1 METKKPRFSTVAEM
15 LKFNIWCLKSQPK
28 LKKQKKIFLVIVV
41 MSEKK
46 RIFAIWLNNKNIDD
60 MKVKELVEKLN
71 LKVLCGE
78 SGLDRDIDG
87 CYVSDLLSDVMGNAE
102 MGNVWV
108 TLQTHKNV
116 MAIASLKEL
125 ACVILV
131 KGLTA
136 SEDTVEQSNEEGIPF
151 LSTDMQTYETVGKIY
166 QLLNQ

>member
-1 METKKPRFSTVAEM
+1 
-15 LKFNIWCLKSQPK
+15 
-28 LKKQKKIFLVIVV
+28 
-41 MSEKK
+41 
-46 RIFAIWLNNKNIDD
+46 
-60 MKVKELVEKLN
+60 MKVRELVEKLN
-71 LKVLCGE
+71 LKVVSGE
-78 SGLDRDIDG
+78 NGLDRDIDG

-131 KGLTA
+131 KNLMP
-136 SEDTVEQSNEEGIPF
+136 SDDTIEQSNDEGIPF

-166 QLLNQ
+166 QLLNA